1 MCFIAKEKLDEYN
14 KYDKEFKIYESKAKK
29 KNVLFFFTFVL
40 YGFFLQVWVFR
51 YILIYFYTIC
61 YLCL

>member
-40 YGFFLQVWVFR
+40 YGFFLQV
-51 YILIYFYTIC
+51 
-61 YLCL
+61 